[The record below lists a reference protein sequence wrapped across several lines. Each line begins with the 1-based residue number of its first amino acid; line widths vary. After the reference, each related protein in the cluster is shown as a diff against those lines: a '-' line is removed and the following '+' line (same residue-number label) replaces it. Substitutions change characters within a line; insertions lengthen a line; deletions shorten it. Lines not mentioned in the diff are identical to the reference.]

1 MININMNIWRLHDYL
16 ETQYALKRKV
26 SSVEE
31 NKGDLKWNGIIGIR
45 RVRLMEEIEER
56 FQCSEEEEGDIGDEG
71 IGEREGREEGKR
83 KRVRKK

>member
-1 MININMNIWRLHDYL
+1 
-16 ETQYALKRKV
+16 
-26 SSVEE
+26 
-31 NKGDLKWNGIIGIR
+31 
-45 RVRLMEEIEER
+45 MEEIEER